1 MTENLRKVLIT
12 AKVHPYLV
20 DYLTEKGYQ
29 VLYHPAISY
38 DEVYQ
43 NIHGCVGLI
52 VTTRIKVDR
61 DIIDNAPRLQWI
73 GRLGSGMEMI
83 DVAYATHKGIRCVSS
98 PEGNCDAVGEHV
110 IGMLLSLFS
119 NIIKSNLQLR
129 ENIWEREKNRG
140 HELKGK
146 TVGIIG
152 YGHTGNA
159 VAKKLRGFECT
170 VMAYDKYKTDFGDEI
185 VQEVALEDIFRH
197 ADIVSIHLP
206 LTEETH
212 HMVNNEFLGSFAGPV
227 YFINTSRGKIMN
239 TADLIDNLKS
249 GHVLGACLDVL
260 ENEKLDTMNE
270 TERAQ
275 FDFLLHSE
283 HVILTPHIAGYTQ
296 EASYETAHIVLKK
309 LGI

>member
-29 VLYHPAISY
+29 VLYHPAITY
-38 DEVYQ
+38 EEVYQ

-52 VTTRIKVDR
+52 VTTRIRVDK
-61 DIIDNAPRLQWI
+61 DILDNAPRLQWI

-110 IGMLLSLFS
+110 IATLLCLFG
-119 NIIKSNLQLR
+119 NIVRSNLQLR

-140 HELKGK
+140 IELKDR

-152 YGHTGNA
+152 YGHTGSA
-159 VAKKLRGFECT
+159 VARRLRGFECT
-170 VMAYDKYKTDFGDEI
+170 VLAYDKYKTGFGDEF
-185 VQEVALEDIFRH
+185 VREATPEELFRE
-197 ADIVSIHLP
+197 ADILTVHLP
-206 LTEETH
+206 LNEETY
-212 HMVNNEFLGSFAGPV
+212 HMVDDAFLRSFAGSIYLV
-227 YFINTSRGKIMN
+227 NASRGKIVH
-239 TADLIDNLKS
+239 TGDLIDNLKS
-249 GHVLGACLDVL
+249 GHVAGACLDVL

-275 FDFLLHSE
+275 FDFLLHND
-283 HVILTPHIAGYTQ
+283 HVLLTPHIAGYTH
-296 EASYETAHIVLKK
+296 EAAYKTAHIVLKK

>member
-52 VTTRIKVDR
+52 VTTRVKVDQ
-61 DIIDNAPRLQWI
+61 DILDNAPRLQWI

-98 PEGNCDAVGEHV
+98 PEGNCDAVGERV
-110 IGMLLSLFS
+110 IGMLLALFG
-119 NIIKSNLQLR
+119 NLLKSNLQLR

-140 HELKGK
+140 IELKEK

-152 YGHTGNA
+152 YGHTGSA
-159 VAKKLRGFECT
+159 LAQKLRGFGCT
-170 VMAYDKYKTDFGDEI
+170 VMAFDKYKTGFGNEF
-185 VQEVALEDIFRH
+185 VQEVKMEDIFRY
-197 ADIVSIHLP
+197 ADILSVHLP
-206 LTEETH
+206 LTEETY
-212 HMVNNEFLGSFAGPV
+212 HMINQEFLGSFAGPV
-227 YFINTSRGKIMN
+227 YIVNSSRGKIID
-239 TADLIDNLKS
+239 TTDLIENLKS
-249 GHVLGACLDVL
+249 GHVSGACLDVL
-260 ENEKLDTMNE
+260 ENENLDSMDE
-270 TERAQ
+270 IQRAQ
-275 FDFLLHSE
+275 FDYLLHAD
-283 HVILTPHIAGYTQ
+283 HVVLTPHIAGYSH
-296 EASYETAHIVLKK
+296 EAAYKTAHIVLKK

>member
-1 MTENLRKVLIT
+1 MTDNLRKVMIT

-29 VLYHPAISY
+29 VLYNPAITHE
-38 DEVYQ
+38 EVFQ
-43 NIHGCVGLI
+43 NIHGCIGLI
-52 VTTRIKVDR
+52 VTTRIKVDK
-61 DIIDNAPRLQWI
+61 DVIDNAPHLQWI

-83 DVAYATHKGIRCVSS
+83 DVAYARHKGIRCVSS

-110 IGMLLSLFS
+110 IATLLCLFG
-119 NIIKSNLQLR
+119 NIVKSNLQLR

-140 HELKGK
+140 VELKEK

-152 YGHTGNA
+152 YGNTGSA
-159 VAKKLRGFECT
+159 VAQKLSGFECT
-170 VMAYDKYKTDFGDEI
+170 IMAYDKYKTDFGTDF
-185 VQEVALEDIFRH
+185 VQEVQLQDIFKY

-206 LTEETH
+206 LTDETN
-212 HMVNNEFLGSFAGPV
+212 HMVNEEFLSSFAGPV
-227 YFINTSRGKIMN
+227 YFVNTSRGKIMD
-239 TADLIDNLKS
+239 TAALIENLKS
-249 GHVLGACLDVL
+249 GHVAGACLDVL
-260 ENEKLDTMNE
+260 ENEHLDTMDE

-283 HVILTPHIAGYTQ
+283 HVLLTPHIAGYTH
-296 EASYETAHIVLKK
+296 EAAYKTAHIVLKK